1 MSDDNQT
8 QNTNTEPLESL
19 ATEITNSTLIDQTI
33 PTTDSTP
40 SDMPSEPQNGPQD
53 IVDTPV
59 VKDDNEVVIL
69 DLSKTLSEVEQDT
82 HQTEAQT
89 EPISESPQVV
99 ETENQVV
106 SPTPV
111 KSSNFSSGE
120 QTPQTSTFEPLASNN
135 HMSELLEKEH
145 EAINNKRQKR
155 LDSIMTLFAKQTNN
169 GSTDSPRVTNDEVEK
184 FLHVSNATATRY
196 LSILKKENKILQN
209 GKTGK
214 GVYYTKT
221 N

>member
-1 MSDDNQT
+1 MPDDNQT
-8 QNTNTEPLESL
+8 QNTNTEPAES
-19 ATEITNSTLIDQTI
+19 ATPETPASTPIEQTI
-33 PTTDSTP
+33 PATNLTP
-40 SDMPSEPQNGPQD
+40 SNMPSEPQNSPSD
-53 IVDTPV
+53 EVDAPV
-59 VKDDNEVVIL
+59 VKDDNGAWIPAYAGMT
-69 DLSKTLSEVEQDT
+69 KVEETTQDE
-82 HQTEAQT
+82 TEAQT
-89 EPISESPQVV
+89 EPIPESPQVV
-99 ETENQVV
+99 EAENPVI

-120 QTPQTSTFEPLASNN
+120 QTPQTSTFEPLASSN
-135 HMSELLEKEH
+135 HMRELLEKEH
-145 EAINNKRQKR
+145 LAIDNKRQKR

-184 FLHVSNATATRY
+184 FLRVSNATATRY

-214 GVYYTKT
+214 GVYYTKI

>member
-1 MSDDNQT
+1 MPDDNQT
-8 QNTNTEPLESL
+8 QDINAVPTETQTPE
-19 ATEITNSTLIDQTI
+19 TPTSTPIEQSI

-40 SDMPSEPQNGPQD
+40 SDMPSEPQNGSQD
-53 IVDTPV
+53 VIDTPV
-59 VKDDNEVVIL
+59 VKDDNGAVISEL
-69 DLSKTLSEVEQDT
+69 DKTPSETEQVAS
-82 HQTEAQT
+82 QTEAQT
-89 EPISESPQVV
+89 EPISEPAQVI
-99 ETENQVV
+99 EAENPVV
-106 SPTPV
+106 SQAPTP
-111 KSSNFSSGE
+111 
-120 QTPQTSTFEPLASNN
+120 QMSTFEPLASNN